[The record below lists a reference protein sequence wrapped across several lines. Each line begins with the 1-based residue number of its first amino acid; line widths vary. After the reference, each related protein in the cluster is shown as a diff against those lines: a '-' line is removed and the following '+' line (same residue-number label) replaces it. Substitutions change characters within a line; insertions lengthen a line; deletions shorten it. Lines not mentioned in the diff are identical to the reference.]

1 MSAATNS
8 IMMSR
13 EELLAHYARVR
24 AHYRALA
31 PAYRRQANQTC
42 EGRYREIVRRVMSGR
57 SRVLEL
63 GSGSN
68 ALLDSVGPP
77 GSVACDLSI
86 DMLQQRRTVARTAS
100 VVGGGEQLPF
110 RDGAFDGVYHINV
123 IEHVADVEAVIAEGA
138 RVLQPGGMLA
148 AVTPNGNWER
158 WLDLAESWRMKI
170 PEGPHTFLT
179 TRALGSAV
187 GRWFEVVE
195 HRTFLACP
203 GGPSSLSAAV
213 DRLPG
218 LAHLRWGFFQYVV
231 ARRN

>member
-1 MSAATNS
+1 MLT
-8 IMMSR
+8 R
-13 EELLAHYARVR
+13 DELLAHYARVR

-42 EGRYREIVRRVMSGR
+42 EGRYRDIVRRVMAGR
-57 SRVLEL
+57 GRVLEL

-77 GSVACDLSI
+77 GSVACDLSL
-86 DMLQQRRTVARTAS
+86 DMLQQRKAVAHSAA

-110 RDGAFDGVYHINV
+110 RDACFDGAYHINV

-138 RVLQPGGMLA
+138 RVLRPGGMLV

-158 WLDLAESWRMKI
+158 WLDLAERWRMKI
-170 PEGPHTFLT
+170 PEGPHAFLT
-179 TRALGSAV
+179 RRSLGTAV

-203 GGPSSLSAAV
+203 GGPSAISAAV

-218 LAHLRWGFFQYVV
+218 LARLGWGFFQYVI
-231 ARRN
+231 ARRR

>member
-1 MSAATNS
+1 
-8 IMMSR
+8 MMNR

-31 PAYRRQANQTC
+31 PAYSREANQTC
-42 EGRYREIVRRVMSGR
+42 EGRYRDIVRRVMSGR
-57 SRVLEL
+57 ERVLEL

-68 ALLDSVGPP
+68 ALLDTIGPP

-86 DMLQQRRTVARTAS
+86 DMLQQRKAIARTAC

-110 RDGAFDGVYHINV
+110 RSGVFDGMYHINV

-138 RVLQPGGMLA
+138 RVLRPGGVLA

-179 TRALGSAV
+179 RRALASAA
-187 GRWFEVVE
+187 GAWFDVVE

-203 GGPSSLSAAV
+203 GGPPGLSAAV

-218 LAHLRWGFFQYVV
+218 LAALGWGFFQYLV
-231 ARRN
+231 ARRR

>member
-1 MSAATNS
+1 
-8 IMMSR
+8 MMNR
-13 EELLAHYARVR
+13 DDLLAHYARVR

-68 ALLDSVGPP
+68 ALLDTVGPP

-86 DMLQQRRTVARTAS
+86 DMLQPRKAVARTAS
-100 VVGGGEQLPF
+100 VVGAGEQLPF

-123 IEHVADVEAVIAEGA
+123 IEHVADVEAVISEGA
-138 RVLQPGGMLA
+138 RVLRPGGVLA

-158 WLDLAESWRMKI
+158 WLDLAERCHMKI

-179 TRALGSAV
+179 TRALGAAV
-187 GRWFEVVE
+187 GRWFELVE

-203 GGPSSLSAAV
+203 GGPSAISAAV

-218 LAHLRWGFFQYVV
+218 VAGMGWGFFQYVI
-231 ARRN
+231 ARRR

>member
-1 MSAATNS
+1 MLT
-8 IMMSR
+8 R

-24 AHYRALA
+24 THYRALA
-31 PAYRRQANQTC
+31 PAYRGQANQTC
-42 EGRYREIVRRVMSGR
+42 EGRYVEIVRRVMAGR
-57 SRVLEL
+57 ARVLEL

-86 DMLQQRRTVARTAS
+86 DMLQQRREVARTAS
-100 VVGGGEQLPF
+100 VVGAGEALPF
-110 RDGAFDGVYHINV
+110 RSGAFDGVYHINV
-123 IEHVADVEAVIAEGA
+123 IEHVADVEAVLAEGA
-138 RVLQPGGMLA
+138 RVLRPGGVLA

-179 TRALGSAV
+179 TRALASAV
-187 GRWFEVVE
+187 GSWFDVVE
-195 HRTFLACP
+195 HRTFLVCP
-203 GGPSSLSAAV
+203 GGPAALSAAV

-218 LAHLRWGFFQYVV
+218 LARLGWGFFQYVV
-231 ARRN
+231 AQRRGATA

>member
-1 MSAATNS
+1 
-8 IMMSR
+8 MMSR

-42 EGRYREIVRRVMSGR
+42 EGRYREIVGRVMSGR

-86 DMLQQRRTVARTAS
+86 DMLQERRAVARTAS

-110 RDGAFDGVYHINV
+110 RDGAFDGMYHINV

-138 RVLQPGGMLA
+138 RVLRPGGMLA
-148 AVTPNGNWER
+148 AVTPNGNWES
-158 WLDLAESWRMKI
+158 WLDLAERWRMKI

-187 GRWFEVVE
+187 GRWFDVVE
-195 HRTFLACP
+195 HRAFLACP
-203 GGPSSLSAAV
+203 GGPSALSAAV

-218 LAHLRWGFFQYVV
+218 LARLRWGFFQYVV
-231 ARRN
+231 ARRR